1 MPQLAVWLGFS
12 GAGGRRRR
20 EDRAMADGARDRAWR
35 SAAIGA
41 LVAFNLAAPAQA
53 LDEKPDE
60 KGILKACQRSF
71 CEIALKKQAKPA
83 DLKCAIAKT
92 WAKKQ
97 IKESIDSKVVWHEGD
112 ARCGATLTLT
122 AADITA
128 ALTQPK
134 YKLQFPVH
142 TVHCEIEKGKGEV
155 MAINVTLAPKIV
167 FEGGEARKAWI
178 KVSNVEAPAG
188 YKVAIWAV
196 AKLEDG
202 LGLFQGSVLKE
213 INKLVHETCPANYGT
228 ATAQAKK

>member
-1 MPQLAVWLGFS
+1 
-12 GAGGRRRR
+12 
-20 EDRAMADGARDRAWR
+20 MADVR
-35 SAAIGA
+35 SRIGRGGMIGA
-41 LVAFNLAAPAQA
+41 ALISAFVAPPAHA

-60 KGILKACQRSF
+60 KGILKACQKSF
-71 CEIALKKQAKPA
+71 CEIALKTQAKPA
-83 DLKCAIAKT
+83 DLKCAIGKT

-97 IKESIDSKVVWHEGD
+97 IKESVDSKVVWHEGD
-112 ARCGATLTLT
+112 ARCGATLTLP

-128 ALTQPK
+128 ALSLPK

-155 MAINVTLAPKIV
+155 TNINVTLAPKIV
-167 FEGGEARKAWI
+167 FEGGQARKAWI
-178 KVSNVEAPAG
+178 KVSNVEAPGG
-188 YKVAIWAV
+188 YKAAIWAV

-228 ATAQAKK
+228 VAAQAKK